1 VMDDKPMPSM
11 RELDVTGESYLT
23 GLLDCVGEIKRLVYD
38 RMRSGKGKDAEK
50 LFATM
55 EEIYNAIYP
64 FAVYDNIVSGL
75 RRKLDVARML
85 IEDIRATVTEES
97 RRKALIEAV
106 GGFERMMT
114 SKEE

>member
-1 VMDDKPMPSM
+1 
-11 RELDVTGESYLT
+11 
-23 GLLDCVGEIKRLVYD
+23 
-38 RMRSGKGKDAEK
+38 MRSGKGKDAER

-55 EEIYNAIYP
+55 EEIYNAVYP

>member
-1 VMDDKPMPSM
+1 
-11 RELDVTGESYLT
+11 
-23 GLLDCVGEIKRLVYD
+23 VGEIKRLVYD

-75 RRKLDVARML
+75 RKKLDVARML
-85 IEDIRATVTEES
+85 IEDIRATLTEEN

-106 GGFERMMT
+106 DSFEKKISEISAKTRRDQT
-114 SKEE
+114 

>member
-1 VMDDKPMPSM
+1 
-11 RELDVTGESYLT
+11 
-23 GLLDCVGEIKRLVYD
+23 
-38 RMRSGKGKDAEK
+38 
-50 LFATM
+50 
-55 EEIYNAIYP
+55 
-64 FAVYDNIVSGL
+64 L

>member
-1 VMDDKPMPSM
+1 
-11 RELDVTGESYLT
+11 
-23 GLLDCVGEIKRLVYD
+23 
-38 RMRSGKGKDAEK
+38 MRSGKGKDAEK
-50 LFATM
+50 LFSTM

-75 RRKLDVARML
+75 RKKLDVARML

-106 GGFERMMT
+106 DSFEKRS
-114 SKEE
+114 SKEG

>member
-1 VMDDKPMPSM
+1 MPLPFSFFTTSSCM
-11 RELDVTGESYLT
+11 PKERQPRMER
-23 GLLDCVGEIKRLVYD
+23 IKRLVYD
-38 RMRSGKGKDAEK
+38 RMRPGRGKDAEK

-64 FAVYDNIVSGL
+64 FALDDNIVSGL

-106 GGFERMMT
+106 QGFENSMP
-114 SKEE
+114 KEK